1 MNGDRDEPLRPRL
14 KELEK
19 EVDQNIDAVCQTP
32 RVGKVDT
39 GELIRIEET
48 LSIAA
53 NAAKQAV
60 SLRRKLREDGTRE
73 IDPGESRPRDLS
85 AGESP

>member
-1 MNGDRDEPLRPRL
+1 MKTDRGEPLRPRL
-14 KELEK
+14 EELET
-19 EVDQNIDAVCQTP
+19 ELDQNIDAVCQQP
-32 RVGKVDT
+32 AVGKVDT

-60 SLRRKLREDGTRE
+60 SLRRKLREQRSE
-73 IDPGESRPRDLS
+73 
-85 AGESP
+85 